1 MKYNRFDKFDKNEEK
16 VEEAVVEE
24 TATDVSEDID
34 EASVEEATNEP
45 EEVKE
50 EKVAIEPVAAKEE
63 VVAPKKAPAKFAS
76 VLCELCN
83 VRAQA
88 NPSAPVIKTVS
99 QGAEFKVLG
108 DQNGY
113 VKVLVDGTEA
123 FIRKDLVKVYEA
135 TK

>member
-24 TATDVSEDID
+24 TTDVTEDTD
-34 EASVEEATNEP
+34 DTAVEEVANDP

-50 EKVAIEPVAAKEE
+50 EKVAVEPVAAKEE
-63 VVAPKKAPAKFAS
+63 VAAPKKAPAKFAS
-76 VLCELCN
+76 ILCELCN

-88 NPSAPVIKTVS
+88 NPSAPVVKTVS

-135 TK
+135 SK